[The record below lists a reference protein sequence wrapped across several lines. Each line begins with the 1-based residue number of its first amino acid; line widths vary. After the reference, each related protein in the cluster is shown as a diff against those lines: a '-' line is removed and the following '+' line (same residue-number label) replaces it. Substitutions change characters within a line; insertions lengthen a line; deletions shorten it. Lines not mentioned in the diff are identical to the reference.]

1 MIKANGENVVVS
13 VFDDDVENLLIETSN
28 LIFGV
33 YLILQQKYPHKINR
47 FKELISKSTDKN
59 NFDVISRTF
68 IEKGFKQ

>member
-13 VFDDDVENLLIETSN
+13 VCDDDVENLLIETSN

-33 YLILQQKYPHKINR
+33 YLTLQQRYPHKINR
-47 FKELISKSTDKN
+47 FKELIFKSTDKN
-59 NFDVISRTF
+59 NFDVISKTF